1 MLHRDIKPANILMN
15 TNGEV
20 KISDFGISKELNFMD
35 EMSKTN
41 VGTRIYMSPE
51 RISCKS
57 YDYKSDIWSLG
68 LVMIELATG
77 IFPYESKTGRFT
89 EF

>member
-1 MLHRDIKPANILMN
+1 
-15 TNGEV
+15 
-20 KISDFGISKELNFMD
+20 
-35 EMSKTN
+35 MSKTN

-51 RISCKS
+51 RISCQF

-77 IFPYESKTGRFT
+77 IFPFQSKTGKLT